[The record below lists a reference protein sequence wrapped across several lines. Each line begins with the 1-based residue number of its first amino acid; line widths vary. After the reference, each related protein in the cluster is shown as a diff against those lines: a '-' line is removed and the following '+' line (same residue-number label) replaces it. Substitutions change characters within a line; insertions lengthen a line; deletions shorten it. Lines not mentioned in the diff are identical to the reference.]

1 MASSQ
6 KPLSLKSF
14 LNVSA
19 GTLIRRGFAMNQTTV
34 LELQTQLS
42 RYLNN
47 ATTLE
52 EFRDW
57 FDDETWGLAAEP
69 DSLVRQIAGEI
80 ELRIAEFTNGHLTEQ
95 ELRRLLR
102 SLASDSIADQIES
115 MDFQIPVTSDEPI
128 VVTFS

>member
-1 MASSQ
+1 
-6 KPLSLKSF
+6 
-14 LNVSA
+14 
-19 GTLIRRGFAMNQTTV
+19 MNQTTV
-34 LELQTQLS
+34 LELQTELS

-47 ATTLE
+47 ATTLK

-69 DSLVRQIAGEI
+69 NSRVRSIAGEI
-80 ELRIAEFTNGHLTEQ
+80 ELRIAEFTSGHLAEH
-95 ELRRLLR
+95 ELRKFFRPLV
-102 SLASDSIADQIES
+102 SDSIADQIES